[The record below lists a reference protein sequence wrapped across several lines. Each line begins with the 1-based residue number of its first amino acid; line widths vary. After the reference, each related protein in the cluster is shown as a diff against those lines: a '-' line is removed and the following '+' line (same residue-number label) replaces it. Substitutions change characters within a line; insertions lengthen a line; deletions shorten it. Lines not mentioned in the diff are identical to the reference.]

1 MKKHTKITLWI
12 VFVLAMGIYYVL
24 VPYGFPW
31 PKWWGYGMKRV
42 EQPYVAP

>member
-12 VFVLAMGIYYVL
+12 VFVLAMGIYYLL

-31 PKWWGYGMKRV
+31 PRWWEAGRHWIV
-42 EQPYVAP
+42 RSHVAK